1 MPHPR
6 RTRLAAGVL
15 ASLDNA
21 ETVVVDGLV
30 FGAIPDLLEREAARL
45 RFVALIHLPLAA
57 DITAAGDTP
66 RLAANERR
74 ALATARLVVVTSAA
88 TVPMLTLYELP
99 ARRITVVEPGTDRKP
114 LHMAPV
120 VDRCS
125 SSRWRQ
131 CITER
136 IRSAAASEFE
146 VSSANWH
153 LTCAGGEPRSQTV
166 ERIRVLI
173 DSLGLQDHVSLVGEL
188 DDAALD
194 RQLDAADV
202 FVLATLQETYGM
214 AVAEA
219 LARGLPVVATDTGA
233 IPTLVGSEAGIV
245 VPRGNVGELA
255 DALRRAFRW
264 TPRCVL
270 DSRQAPA
277 VSVSSSR
284 TGTRRP
290 GAYIALTCECRWMMA
305 RWSNGSRSGRRR
317 TRHRGQPIS
326 RVPSAKL
333 RAATVWC
340 TFSTSQPAPAPTFVI
355 SSLTLVS
362 SNAGRPS
369 IAAPAPRAT
378 DSASVGMGHEAR
390 PRGGP
395 RIDALCDHRR
405 RA

>member
-136 IRSAAASEFE
+136 IRSAAGESRGGQFGQLASDLRWQ
-146 VSSANWH
+146 VS
-153 LTCAGGEPRSQTV
+153 R
-166 ERIRVLI
+166 
-173 DSLGLQDHVSLVGEL
+173 D
-188 DDAALD
+188 
-194 RQLDAADV
+194 
-202 FVLATLQETYGM
+202 
-214 AVAEA
+214 
-219 LARGLPVVATDTGA
+219 
-233 IPTLVGSEAGIV
+233 
-245 VPRGNVGELA
+245 
-255 DALRRAFRW
+255 
-264 TPRCVL
+264 
-270 DSRQAPA
+270 
-277 VSVSSSR
+277 
-284 TGTRRP
+284 
-290 GAYIALTCECRWMMA
+290 
-305 RWSNGSRSGRRR
+305 RRR
-317 TRHRGQPIS
+317 
-326 RVPSAKL
+326 
-333 RAATVWC
+333 
-340 TFSTSQPAPAPTFVI
+340 
-355 SSLTLVS
+355 
-362 SNAGRPS
+362 SNAF
-369 IAAPAPRAT
+369 
-378 DSASVGMGHEAR
+378 V
-390 PRGGP
+390 
-395 RIDALCDHRR
+395 C
-405 RA
+405 